1 MGEADA
7 TERDPSV
14 PRHVAVIMD
23 GNGRWA
29 QRRGMDRVKGHEQ
42 GAEAVRRTVR
52 ACAERGVEAL
62 TLFSFS
68 TENWRRPEDEV
79 TTLMSLLARYLEGQA
94 EELIEKDIQLRA
106 IGELERLPGHVNQL
120 LQSVM
125 EMTSG
130 NGGLVLTLAL
140 SYGARAELV
149 SVMQRL
155 AREVS
160 GGELDAS
167 DINEAKVDQYL
178 YTSGLPDP
186 DLLIRTSGEL
196 RLSNFLLWQLAYA
209 ELYAT
214 DVCWPDFGEVHLNDA
229 FAAFAQRQRRYGRT
243 SAQLSGEDSP

>member
-1 MGEADA
+1 MGGADS
-7 TERDPSV
+7 TERDPQV

-79 TTLMSLLARYLEGQA
+79 ATLMSLLARYLEGQA
-94 EELIEKDIQLRA
+94 EELLEKDIQLRA
-106 IGELERLPGHVNQL
+106 IGELERLPSHVRAL
-120 LQSVM
+120 LEGVVQ
-125 EMTSG
+125 MTSD
-130 NGGLVLTLAL
+130 NEGLVLTLAL

-149 SVMQRL
+149 SVMRRL
-155 AREVS
+155 ACEVA
-160 GGELDAS
+160 GGELEPS
-167 DINEAKVDQYL
+167 DIDESRVEQYL
-178 YTSGLPDP
+178 YTAGLPDP

-209 ELYAT
+209 ELYARP
-214 DVCWPDFGEVHLNDA
+214 VF
-229 FAAFAQRQRRYGRT
+229 
-243 SAQLSGEDSP
+243 LSPPIRSNCK